1 MFPVVFTFLILSMK
15 RKKKKEKGKKE
26 KKMCNHMNATITKGV
41 TLATHEITSTSQ
53 QIPGICNLK
62 FKIGS
67 AEVNPWR
74 PPV

>member
-1 MFPVVFTFLILSMK
+1 
-15 RKKKKEKGKKE
+15 
-26 KKMCNHMNATITKGV
+26 MNATITKGV

-53 QIPGICNLK
+53 QIPGIYNLK

-74 PPV
+74 PPVLSVRAKGRIT